1 MNIKTTTHGSK
12 YWLIVGTALNFF
24 AGTAFS
30 ADSAPSM
37 QEARRLLNEGR
48 GAESAALLERDQLN
62 YAGNA
67 DFDYLLGLA
76 WLKSGKSGEAL
87 FAFERVLMSE
97 PANADARLKAAQI
110 SADRGDAA
118 YARELLQPLEGV
130 QLTPPQQQ
138 DLDKVRATL
147 ASISGGGALLLRG
160 YLLAS
165 GGDNNNVTGGP
176 DAKAVLIPGLSSPTP
191 PGLPPAPLQPTDLGT
206 ASRDGDTVGAVE
218 AGLSVQQ
225 GIGEDFWLTA
235 DGNINQGFNRTRTDV
250 RESFGNLNLGMLAR
264 SGQEFFG
271 AAVLAQDYL
280 VAQSS
285 YRKSLGGRVNWTHS
299 FGDKSSLT
307 AYAQQLTFTYPTSPL
322 NDATR
327 TVGGLTR
334 ETTLGDSVALQYGAY
349 GGQEVAKEAAT
360 KPHFSYGLWGAS
372 LGGSIEVIKDL
383 SLSAGVVYESHRH
396 AARDALF
403 FVTREDASTSA
414 GIAADYRL
422 SRDWHL
428 IPRYTYLRNASNI
441 ALYDYKRNTLML
453 QLRWDFDNG
462 QD

>member
-1 MNIKTTTHGSK
+1 MLLAG
-12 YWLIVGTALNFF
+12 GMLNLF
-24 AGTAFS
+24 AGAAIA

-37 QEARRLLNEGR
+37 PEARRLLNEGR
-48 GAESAALLERDQLN
+48 AVESAALLERDQLN

-76 WLKSGKSGEAL
+76 WLKSGKAGEAL
-87 FAFERVLMSE
+87 FAFERVLMSD

-118 YARELLQPLEGV
+118 YARELVQPLEGA

-147 ASISGGGALLLRG
+147 TAISGGGTLSVRG

-165 GGDNNNVTGGP
+165 GGDNDNVTGGP
-176 DAKAVLIPGLSSPTP
+176 DAKAVMIPGLNPVG
-191 PGLPPAPLQPTDLGT
+191 PGLPPPQPTDLGT
-206 ASRDGDTVGAVE
+206 ASRDGDAVGAVE

-271 AAVLAQDYL
+271 AAALAQDYL

-307 AYAQQLTFTYPTSPL
+307 AYVQQLAFTYPSSPL

-327 TVGGLTR
+327 TMGGLTR
-334 ETTLGDSVALQYGAY
+334 ETTLGDSVVLQYGAY

-360 KPHFSYGLWGAS
+360 KPHFSYGLWGGS
-372 LGGSIEVIKDL
+372 LGGSVEVMKDL
-383 SLSAGVVYESHRH
+383 SFSVGVVYESHRH

-422 SRDWHL
+422 NQNWHL
-428 IPRYTYLRNASNI
+428 IPRYTYLRNVSNI